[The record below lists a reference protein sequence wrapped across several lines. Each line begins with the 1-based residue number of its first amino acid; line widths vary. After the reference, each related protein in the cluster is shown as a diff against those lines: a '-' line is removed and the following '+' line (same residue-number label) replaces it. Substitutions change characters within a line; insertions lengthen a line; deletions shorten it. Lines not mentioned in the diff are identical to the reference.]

1 MATKKVTQ
9 QVESTQV
16 EQPQEE
22 TVNVKTNVPT
32 MAQVA
37 KEVEKAAKKLRRVTV
52 HYNDPRDSHL
62 VTSAY
67 ANCDNAYFFPPVGIA
82 IIAVAGVLLD
92 IQWMTMVGSAIVSGA
107 LLGYGIRTGIESGI
121 GGAIQAAV
129 TSPLTYVSIALQIG
143 INLYDNSLEAKIK
156 RYAK

>member
-9 QVESTQV
+9 QVESTQVESTQVESTQV

-52 HYNDPRDSHL
+52 QS
-62 VTSAY
+62 
-67 ANCDNAYFFPPVGIA
+67 
-82 IIAVAGVLLD
+82 
-92 IQWMTMVGSAIVSGA
+92 QK
-107 LLGYGIRTGIESGI
+107 E
-121 GGAIQAAV
+121 
-129 TSPLTYVSIALQIG
+129 
-143 INLYDNSLEAKIK
+143 
-156 RYAK
+156 